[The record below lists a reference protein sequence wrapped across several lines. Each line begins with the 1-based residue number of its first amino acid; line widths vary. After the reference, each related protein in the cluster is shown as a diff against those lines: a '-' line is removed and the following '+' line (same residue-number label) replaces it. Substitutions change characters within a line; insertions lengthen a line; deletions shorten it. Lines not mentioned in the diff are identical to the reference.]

1 MKHYIY
7 ILIAICILS
16 CDSESANDC
25 FQKTGDNIEEEFIVP
40 DFEKILVNR
49 NVELILKEGPDI
61 QVIIET
67 GENLLNDIDVKVV
80 NNELQVTDNN
90 TCNYVRDYASTKVYV
105 TAPNITHIRSST
117 QYDVS
122 SDGVLNYNSLRLFS
136 EDFNASGTFTVGDFR
151 LQVNTQNLRI
161 TSNNISSFYISGET
175 EDLFV
180 GFYSG
185 TGRFQGENLIAQN
198 ADIYHR
204 ASNDI
209 VVNPELSLIGELRG
223 TGNLISLNT
232 PPIVEVEELYT
243 GRLIFQ

>member
-7 ILIAICILS
+7 LILALCILS

-25 FQKTGDNIEEEFIVP
+25 FQESGNSIQEEFIVS

-80 NNELQVTDNN
+80 NNELQLTDNN
-90 TCNYVRDYASTKVYV
+90 ICNYVRDYASTKVYV

-117 QYDVS
+117 QFDIS
-122 SDGVLNYNSLRLFS
+122 SDGVLNYDSLRLLS
-136 EDFNASGTFTVGDFR
+136 EDFSASGTFTVGDFK
-151 LQVNTQNLRI
+151 LVVNTQNLRI
-161 TSNNISSFYISGET
+161 TSNNISSYYISGET

-198 ADIYHR
+198 VDIYHR
-204 ASNDI
+204 ASNDM
-209 VVNPELSLIGELRG
+209 VVHPQLSLTGELRG
-223 TGNLISLNT
+223 TGNLISLNV
-232 PPIVEVEELYT
+232 PPTVEVEELYT
-243 GRLIFQ
+243 GRLIFR